1 MIQSTTIIRMRRLIS
16 IRLRPVTMSWIAGC
30 SLRQPGSRLEQ
41 IGQAGR
47 RLICLR
53 HRISFQMYI
62 NDEKVEKKE
71 RDKI

>member
-1 MIQSTTIIRMRRLIS
+1 
-16 IRLRPVTMSWIAGC
+16 MSWIAGC